1 MENTGKLSTAKI
13 RGLLIDE
20 KTGKISVKD
29 VNDDFRALQQ
39 VIDADFF
46 DIARR
51 KIGNKTY
58 AIVCDDEGLLKDR
71 RITAINMGYSEDVL
85 VGSLFICNELGP
97 ELASL
102 LDVDINKITQSI
114 RYNFFDGSPVLLMGD

>member
-1 MENTGKLSTAKI
+1 MENMGKLSTAKI

-20 KTGKISVKD
+20 KTGKVSVKD
-29 VNDDFRALQQ
+29 VDDDFRALQQ

-46 DIARR
+46 EIARR

-58 AIVCDDEGLLKDR
+58 AIVCDDDVKDR
-71 RITAINMGYSEDVL
+71 RITAINMGYSEDIL

-102 LDVDINKITQSI
+102 LDMDINIITQSI
-114 RYNFFDGSPVLLMGD
+114 RYNAFDSSPVLLMGD

>member
-1 MENTGKLSTAKI
+1 MENTKI

-20 KTGKISVKD
+20 KTGKISVTD
-29 VNDDFRALQQ
+29 VDDDFRALQQ

-51 KIGNKTY
+51 KIGDKTY

-71 RITAINMGYSEDVL
+71 RITALNLGYSEDIL

-114 RYNFFDGSPVLLMGD
+114 RYNAFDSSPILLIGD

>member
-1 MENTGKLSTAKI
+1 MENNKI

-20 KTGKISVKD
+20 KTGKVSVKD
-29 VNDDFRALQQ
+29 VDDDFRALQQ

-46 DIARR
+46 DIASR
-51 KIGNKTY
+51 KIGDKIY

-71 RITAINMGYSEDVL
+71 RITAVNLGYSDDIL

-102 LDVDINKITQSI
+102 LDVDIKRITQSI
-114 RYNFFDGSPVLLMGD
+114 RYNAFDGYPVLLIGD

>member
-1 MENTGKLSTAKI
+1 M
-13 RGLLIDE
+13 
-20 KTGKISVKD
+20 
-29 VNDDFRALQQ
+29 QQ

-58 AIVCDDEGLLKDR
+58 TIVCDDEGLLKDR
-71 RITAINMGYSEDVL
+71 RITAINMGYSEDLL

-102 LDVDINKITQSI
+102 LDVDINKIMQSI
-114 RYNFFDGSPVLLMGD
+114 RYNSFDGSPVLLMGD

>member
-1 MENTGKLSTAKI
+1 MENAKI

-20 KTGKISVKD
+20 KSGKISVKD
-29 VNDDFRALQQ
+29 VDDDFRALQQ

-51 KIGNKTY
+51 KIGDKTY

-71 RITAINMGYSEDVL
+71 RITAVNLGYSEEIL
-85 VGSLFICNELGP
+85 VGSLFICNEFGP

-114 RYNFFDGSPVLLMGD
+114 RYNAFDSSPILLIGD

>member
-1 MENTGKLSTAKI
+1 MENAKI

-20 KTGKISVKD
+20 KTGKISVTD

-46 DIARR
+46 EIARR
-51 KIGNKTY
+51 KIGDKTY

-71 RITAINMGYSEDVL
+71 RITAINLGHSEDIL
-85 VGSLFICNELGP
+85 VGSLFICNEFGP

-114 RYNFFDGSPVLLMGD
+114 RYNAFDSSPVLLIGE

>member
-1 MENTGKLSTAKI
+1 MENTKI

-29 VNDDFRALQQ
+29 VDDDFRALQE

-58 AIVCDDEGLLKDR
+58 AIVCDDEGLLKDK
-71 RITAINMGYSEDVL
+71 RITAVNLGYSEDIL

-102 LDVDINKITQSI
+102 LDVDITKITQSI
-114 RYNFFDGSPVLLMGD
+114 RYNAFDGSPVLLIGE

>member
-1 MENTGKLSTAKI
+1 MENMGKLSTAKI

-20 KTGKISVKD
+20 KTGKVSVKD
-29 VNDDFRALQQ
+29 VDDDFRALQQ

-51 KIGNKTY
+51 KIGDKTY

-71 RITAINMGYSEDVL
+71 RITALNLGEDIL

-102 LDVDINKITQSI
+102 LDVDIKRITQSI
-114 RYNFFDGSPVLLMGD
+114 RYNTFDGYPVLLIGD

>member
-1 MENTGKLSTAKI
+1 MGKLSTAKI
-13 RGLLIDE
+13 RGILIDE
-20 KTGKISVKD
+20 KTVKVSVKD
-29 VNDDFRALQQ
+29 VDDDFRALQQ

-46 DIARR
+46 EIARR

-58 AIVCDDEGLLKDR
+58 AIICDDEGLLKDR
-71 RITAINMGYSEDVL
+71 RITAINMGYSEDIL

-102 LDVDINKITQSI
+102 LDVDIRAISQSI
-114 RYNFFDGSPVLLMGD
+114 RYNAFDGYPVLLMGE

>member
-1 MENTGKLSTAKI
+1 MENTAKI

-29 VNDDFRALQQ
+29 VDDDFRALQE

-51 KIGNKTY
+51 KIGDKIY
-58 AIVCDDEGLLKDR
+58 AIICDDEGLLKDR
-71 RITAINMGYSEDVL
+71 RITAVNLRYSEDIL

-114 RYNFFDGSPVLLMGD
+114 RYNAFDSSSVLLIGD

>member
-1 MENTGKLSTAKI
+1 MENAKI

-20 KTGKISVKD
+20 KTGKVSVKD
-29 VNDDFRALQQ
+29 VDDDFRALQQ

-51 KIGNKTY
+51 KIGDKTY

-71 RITAINMGYSEDVL
+71 RITALNLGEDIL

-97 ELASL
+97 ELTSL
-102 LDVDINKITQSI
+102 LDVDIKRITQSI
-114 RYNFFDGSPVLLMGD
+114 RYNAFDGYPVLLLGE

>member
-1 MENTGKLSTAKI
+1 MQNHGQLSTAKI
-13 RGLLIDE
+13 RGIQIDE
-20 KTGKISVKD
+20 KTGKVSIKEVA
-29 VNDDFRALQQ
+29 DDFRALQQ

-58 AIVCDDEGLLKDR
+58 AIICDDEGLLKDR
-71 RITAINMGYSEDVL
+71 RITAINLGYSEDIL

-102 LDVDINKITQSI
+102 LDVEVNEIMQSI
-114 RYNFFDGSPVLLMGD
+114 RYNASDGSPILLIGE

>member
-1 MENTGKLSTAKI
+1 MQNHGQLSTAKI
-13 RGLLIDE
+13 RGIKIDE
-20 KTGKISVKD
+20 QTGKDSIKEVD
-29 VNDDFRALQQ
+29 DDFRALQQ

-58 AIVCDDEGLLKDR
+58 AIICDDEGLLKDR
-71 RITAINMGYSEDVL
+71 RITAINLGYSEDIL

-102 LDVDINKITQSI
+102 LDVEVNEIMQSI
-114 RYNFFDGSPVLLMGD
+114 RYNAFDGSPVLLIGD

>member
-1 MENTGKLSTAKI
+1 MEKTAKI

-20 KTGKISVKD
+20 KTGKLSVKD
-29 VNDDFRALQQ
+29 VDDDFRALQQ

-51 KIGNKTY
+51 KIGDKAY
-58 AIVCDDEGLLKDR
+58 AIVCDDEGFLKDR
-71 RITAINMGYSEDVL
+71 RITAVNLGYSEDIL

-97 ELASL
+97 ELVSL
-102 LDVDINKITQSI
+102 LDVDIKRITRSI
-114 RYNFFDGSPVLLMGD
+114 RYSAFYGHPVLLIGE

>member
-1 MENTGKLSTAKI
+1 MENAKI

-20 KTGKISVKD
+20 KTGKISVTD

-46 DIARR
+46 EIARR
-51 KIGNKTY
+51 KIGDKTY

-71 RITAINMGYSEDVL
+71 RITAINLGYSEDIL
-85 VGSLFICNELGP
+85 VGSLFICNEFGP

-114 RYNFFDGSPVLLMGD
+114 RYNAFDSSPVLLIGE

>member
-1 MENTGKLSTAKI
+1 MDNMVKLSTAKI

-20 KTGKISVKD
+20 KTGKVSVKD
-29 VNDDFRALQQ
+29 VDDDFRALQQ

-46 DIARR
+46 EIARR
-51 KIGNKTY
+51 KIGDKTY

-71 RITAINMGYSEDVL
+71 RITAVNLGYSYDIL
-85 VGSLFICNELGP
+85 FGSLFICNELGP

-114 RYNFFDGSPVLLMGD
+114 RYNTFDSFPILLIGD